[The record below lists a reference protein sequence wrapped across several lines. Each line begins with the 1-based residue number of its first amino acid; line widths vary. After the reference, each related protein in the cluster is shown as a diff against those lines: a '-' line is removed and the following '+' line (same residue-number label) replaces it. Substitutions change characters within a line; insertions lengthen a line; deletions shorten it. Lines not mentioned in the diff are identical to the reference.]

1 MRDLFIAEAEEVI
14 MIEQDFV
21 TEGTLLLKSM
31 ASALVDNSENIEVE
45 VASGS
50 CHTTVFTLKCDKS
63 DLGKLIGKKGRTATA
78 MRNILGAVASKFG
91 RRAVLDIEE

>member
-1 MRDLFIAEAEEVI
+1 MSEQSFIE
-14 MIEQDFV
+14 
-21 TEGTLLLKSM
+21 EGTLLLKSM
-31 ASALVDNSENIEVE
+31 ASALVDNSKNIEVD

>member
-1 MRDLFIAEAEEVI
+1 LVSEKRDI
-14 MIEQDFV
+14 MADEQNFV
-21 TEGTLLLKSM
+21 HEGTLLLKSM

>member
-1 MRDLFIAEAEEVI
+1 MSN
-14 MIEQDFV
+14 EQDFITV
-21 TEGTLLLKSM
+21 GTALLKSV
-31 ASALVDNSENIEVE
+31 ASALVDKEDQVEVD

-50 CHTTVFTLKCDKS
+50 FHTTVFTLRCDKS
-63 DLGKLIGKKGRTATA
+63 DLGKLIGKQGRIATS

>member
-31 ASALVDNSENIEVE
+31 ASALVDNSEHIEVE
-45 VASGS
+45 VASGGS
-50 CHTTVFTLKCDKS
+50 HTTVFTLKCDKT